1 MYSKNLNEIW
11 KIIKTITYKN
21 RQSISIPNSFK
32 NADETP
38 IGEHDIADAFNNF
51 FTNIGSNLSKQITP
65 QCSSICDTL
74 LDTNCNS
81 MFLSETNVSEIIT
94 IVSKL
99 TQKTSTDCNDMNMSL
114 VKNIIHLVVQPFT
127 YICHLSFATG
137 IFPYA
142 MKIAKIIPI
151 YKTGAKDEFNN
162 YRPISLLPQFSKIL
176 EKLFDDR
183 LEQFICK
190 NNILTDCQFG
200 FRTGRSSS
208 MAIVNLMEKITNS
221 LDNKKTVISVFI
233 DLRKAFDTIDHT
245 IPLQKLNNYGIRGI
259 VNQWVCSYLTHR
271 KQYVQIKGTKSSL
284 ERIIC
289 GVLQGSILDPTL
301 FNLYLNDI
309 CNVSS
314 ILEFT
319 LFADDTSI
327 IYSHDSTTSLCNT
340 LNTELER
347 LNAWFNLNK
356 LSLNLQK
363 TNYINFS
370 TNNSDST
377 IQIAINGSNIEKVN
391 STKYL
396 GVYIDHHLNW
406 KDHIA
411 YISSK
416 LSKSTAV
423 IHKTS
428 HVLDTKTL
436 TLLYN
441 AIIFPYLNYCVEVWG
456 NTYETNLYSLF
467 IKQKK
472 AIHIVC
478 HAKYLDHTSWL
489 FHKLKLLKSS
499 DIVHFNAC
507 IFIYK
512 AFDNLLPPS
521 IQIYFSRS
529 FSKKYYFNFHVHFAR
544 TQRKKFSI
552 SRIGVSFWNA
562 LDTKIKLSSSLSSFK
577 IALKIALLIHISI
590 INDLLTPFS

>member
-1 MYSKNLNEIW
+1 MK
-11 KIIKTITYKN
+11 
-21 RQSISIPNSFK
+21 
-32 NADETP
+32 
-38 IGEHDIADAFNNF
+38 
-51 FTNIGSNLSKQITP
+51 
-65 QCSSICDTL
+65 
-74 LDTNCNS
+74 
-81 MFLSETNVSEIIT
+81 SETNEDEIIT
-94 IVSKL
+94 IVNKL
-99 TQKTSTDCNDMNMSL
+99 TQKTSTDCNDMNMSF

-127 YICHLSFATG
+127 YICNLSFATV
-137 IFPYA
+137 IFPDA
-142 MKIAKIIPI
+142 MKIAKVIPI
-151 YKTGAKDEFNN
+151 YKTGAKDEFSN

-176 EKLFDDR
+176 ENLFDDR
-183 LEQFICK
+183 LEQFISK

-221 LDNKKTVISVFI
+221 LDNMKAVISVFI
-233 DLRKAFDTIDHT
+233 DLKKAFDTIDHT
-245 IPLQKLNNYGIRGI
+245 ILLQKLNHYGIRGI
-259 VNQWVCSYLTHR
+259 VNQWICSYLTYR

-289 GVLQGSILDPTL
+289 GVPQGSILGPTL

-319 LFADDTSI
+319 LFADDTNI

-340 LNTELER
+340 LNTELEK

-356 LSLNLQK
+356 LSINLQK
-363 TNYINFS
+363 TNYITFS

-411 YISSK
+411 YISSE

-456 NTYETNLYSLF
+456 NTYKTNLYSLF

-472 AIHIVC
+472 AIRIVC
-478 HAKYLDHTSWL
+478 HAKYLDHTSSL
-489 FHKLKLLKSS
+489 FHKLRLLKSP
-499 DIVHFNAC
+499 DIVHFNTC
-507 IFIYK
+507 IFMYK
-512 AFDNLLPPS
+512 AFHNLLPPS

-562 LDTKIKLSSSLSSFK
+562 LDTKVKLSSSLSSFK
-577 IALKIALLIHISI
+577 IALKNSI
-590 INDLLTPFS
+590 INTYINNQ

>member
-1 MYSKNLNEIW
+1 
-11 KIIKTITYKN
+11 
-21 RQSISIPNSFK
+21 
-32 NADETP
+32 
-38 IGEHDIADAFNNF
+38 
-51 FTNIGSNLSKQITP
+51 
-65 QCSSICDTL
+65 
-74 LDTNCNS
+74 
-81 MFLSETNVSEIIT
+81 
-94 IVSKL
+94 
-99 TQKTSTDCNDMNMSL
+99 
-114 VKNIIHLVVQPFT
+114 
-127 YICHLSFATG
+127 
-137 IFPYA
+137 
-142 MKIAKIIPI
+142 MKIAKVIPI

-162 YRPISLLPQFSKIL
+162 YTLISLLPQFSKIL

-208 MAIVNLMEKITNS
+208 MAIVNLIEKITNS
-221 LDNKKTVISVFI
+221 LDNMKAVISVFI
-233 DLRKAFDTIDHT
+233 DLKKAFDTIDHT
-245 IPLQKLNNYGIRGI
+245 ILLQKLIHYGIRGI
-259 VNQWVCSYLTHR
+259 VNQWICSYLTYR

-284 ERIIC
+284 ERILC
-289 GVLQGSILDPTL
+289 GVPQGSILGPTL

-319 LFADDTSI
+319 LFADDTNI

-340 LNTELER
+340 LNTELEK

-363 TNYINFS
+363 TNYITFS
-370 TNNSDST
+370 TNNLDST

-406 KDHIA
+406 KDDIA

-456 NTYETNLYSLF
+456 NTYKTSLYSLF
-467 IKQKK
+467 IKKKK
-472 AIHIVC
+472 AIRIAC
-478 HAKYLDHTSWL
+478 HAKYLDHTSGL
-489 FHKLKLLKSS
+489 FHKLRLLKSP
-499 DIVHFNAC
+499 DIDHFNTC
-507 IFIYK
+507 IFMYK
-512 AFDNLLPPS
+512 AFHNLLPPS

-529 FSKKYYFNFHVHFAR
+529 FSKKYYFNFYVHFAR

-562 LDTKIKLSSSLSSFK
+562 LDTKVKLS
-577 IALKIALLIHISI
+577 
-590 INDLLTPFS
+590 